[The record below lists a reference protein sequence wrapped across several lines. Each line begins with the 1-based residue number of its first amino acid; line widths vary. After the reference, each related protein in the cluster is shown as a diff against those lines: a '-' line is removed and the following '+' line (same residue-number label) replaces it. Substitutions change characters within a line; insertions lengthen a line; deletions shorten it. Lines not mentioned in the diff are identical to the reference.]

1 MLSENEI
8 KLMKTSR
15 RTFLRAAGVGLS
27 LPVLESFGASPA
39 KASPKRMIAINQDLG
54 FIPKRFFPET
64 SGKDYALSP
73 YLKKIEAHRE
83 QFTVFSGLSHPGV
96 DGGHRADKTFLTA
109 APHPGRAS
117 FRNSISLDQVMANE
131 VGHETRFRSLSL
143 GINDARSLSYTQ
155 AGVEIPTIKSAAEL
169 YKRMFLQG
177 DRKAIEAQL
186 VRLRKKGS
194 ILDVVLGQSSD
205 LSKRVSAS
213 DRKRIDQ
220 FQTAVRTLE
229 QRLAEAEAW
238 ETRPKPRV
246 EEAMPEYPG
255 DKKEFFEMVRMM
267 NGMSRLAFQTDST
280 RVITLFLGSVRTP
293 GVRFDDGRS
302 LGGYHNL
309 SHHGKDEAK
318 LKQLEEIEVVQME
331 LFGEL
336 LRNLQEVDEPDGTL
350 LDRTMVL
357 YGCHMGDANIHN
369 NKNLPI
375 ILAGG
380 GFRHGQH
387 LAFNKQNNRPLANLY
402 LSMLHKMGLETGHF
416 ASSTGTL
423 TGLVSQ

>member
-1 MLSENEI
+1 
-8 KLMKTSR
+8 MKTSR

-27 LPVLESFGASPA
+27 LPVLESFGAAPA

-54 FIPKRFFPET
+54 FIPKHFFPGT
-64 SGKDYALSP
+64 SGRDYALSP
-73 YLKKIEAHRE
+73 YLEKIAAHRE

-155 AGVEIPTIKSAAEL
+155 AGVEIPTIQNAADL
-169 YKRMFLQG
+169 YKKMFLQG
-177 DRKAIEAQL
+177 DRKAMEAQL

-194 ILDVVLGQSSD
+194 ILDVVMGQSSD

-238 ETRPKPRV
+238 ETRPKPKV

-293 GVRFDDGRS
+293 GVKFDDGRS

-318 LKQLEEIEVVQME
+318 LKQLGEIELAQME

-336 LRNLQEVDEPDGTL
+336 LRDLQEVDEADGSL
-350 LDRTMVL
+350 LDNTMVL

-387 LAFNKQNNRPLANLY
+387 LAFNPHNNSPLANLY
-402 LSMLHKMGLETGHF
+402 LSMLHNMGLETDRF

-423 TGLVSQ
+423 TGLV

>member
-1 MLSENEI
+1 MS
-8 KLMKTSR
+8 TSR
-15 RTFLRAAGVGLS
+15 RTVLRAAGVGLS
-27 LPVLESFGASPA
+27 MPVLESFGAASS
-39 KASPKRMIAINQDLG
+39 KASPMRMIAINQDLG
-54 FIPKRFFPET
+54 FIPKHFFPAT
-64 SGKDYALSP
+64 SGRDYALSP
-73 YLKKIEAHRE
+73 YLEKLAAHRE

-117 FRNSISLDQVMANE
+117 FRNSISLDQVIANQI
-131 VGHETRFRSLSL
+131 GHETRFRSLSL

-155 AGVEIPTIKSAAEL
+155 AGVEIPTIQSAAEL
-169 YKRMFLQG
+169 YKKMFLQG
-177 DRKAIEAQL
+177 DRKAMEAQL
-186 VRLRKKGS
+186 ARLKRKGS
-194 ILDVVLGQSSD
+194 ILDVVMGQSSD
-205 LSKRVSAS
+205 LSKRVSGS
-213 DRKRIDQ
+213 DRERIDQ
-220 FQTAVRTLE
+220 FQTAVRSLE
-229 QRLAEAEAW
+229 QRLTEAEAW
-238 ETRPKPRV
+238 ETRPRPRV

-293 GVRFDDGRS
+293 GVKFDDGRS

-318 LKQLEEIEVVQME
+318 LKQLGEIEVAQME

-336 LRNLQEVDEPDGTL
+336 LRDLQEVDEADGSL
-350 LDRTMVL
+350 LDNTMVL

-380 GFRHGQH
+380 NFRHGQH
-387 LAFNKQNNRPLANLY
+387 LAFNQQNNRPLANLY
-402 LSMLHKMGLETGHF
+402 LSMLHNMGLEIDRF

-423 TGLVSQ
+423 TGLV

>member
-1 MLSENEI
+1 
-8 KLMKTSR
+8 MKTSR

-27 LPVLESFGASPA
+27 LPVLESFGAAHS

-64 SGKDYALSP
+64 SGNDYALSP
-73 YLKKIEAHRE
+73 YLEKIAAHRE
-83 QFTVFSGLSHPGV
+83 DFTVFSGLSHPGV

-117 FRNSISLDQVMANE
+117 FRNSISLDQVMAND

-155 AGVEIPTIKSAAEL
+155 AGVEIPTIQSAADL
-169 YKRMFLQG
+169 YKKMFLQG
-177 DRKAIEAQL
+177 DRKAMEAQL

-194 ILDVVLGQSSD
+194 ILDVVMGQSSD
-205 LSKRVSAS
+205 LSKRVSTS
-213 DRKRIDQ
+213 DRERIDQ
-220 FQTAVRTLE
+220 FQTAVRSLE
-229 QRLAEAEAW
+229 QRLTEAQAW

-246 EEAMPEYPG
+246 DEAMPEYPS

-267 NGMSRLAFQTDST
+267 NDMSRLAFQTDST

-293 GVRFDDGRS
+293 GVKFDDGRS

-318 LKQLEEIEVVQME
+318 LKQLEEIEVAQME

-336 LRNLQEVDEPDGTL
+336 LRDLQEVDEADGSL
-350 LDRTMVL
+350 LDNTMVL

-369 NKNLPI
+369 NTNLPI

-387 LAFNKQNNRPLANLY
+387 LAFKQQNNRPLANLY
-402 LSMLHKMGLETGHF
+402 LSMLQNMGLETDRF

-423 TGLVSQ
+423 TGLV